1 MKKTLLPL
9 IALSLALPSMGVTAR
24 KGTYTI
30 TQSDGSTIEVI
41 KIGDERRHIY
51 ITTDGIAVGRTS
63 SAADFYYLTTSGLST
78 LKAHNAGERSH
89 AEQTF
94 LSENAAELSGQQIL
108 RSRAS
113 SRVKMQSA
121 TPSKKTGEV
130 VNKGQARI
138 PVLLVQ
144 YSDKKFLDSNPR
156 STFEK
161 FFRDGSTSARQY
173 FEDQSNGLFQPQFDV
188 YGPYTLSGKRA
199 TYGGNDYWGNDKGV
213 GTMVAQACIGLAGQ
227 IDFSK
232 YDNDGDGEC
241 DTVIV
246 LYAGEG
252 EASSDV
258 DESVWPCQWD
268 LASSDYGKSLN
279 YNSTKINRFAVFN
292 ELNVMSGAP
301 KVEGIGT
308 FCHEFSHCLGLP
320 DFYDTQYTG
329 HFGMASWSLMDSGSY
344 NDDGYTPIGYSAYEK
359 EFMGWLKIDDASEN
373 TNYALP
379 LFNSGN
385 AATDK
390 AVKITNPADANEYYI
405 IENRARQGWDTYIP
419 ADGLMI
425 SHVTYSQSA
434 WDGNTVNDYDLQ
446 RMTLVPADDRARQGW
461 DTYIP
466 ADGLMI
472 SHVTYSQSA
481 WDGNTVNDYDLQRM
495 TLVPADDELKLNRY
509 TYGGETYYEP
519 DEQSLLSDLWPY
531 GNANELTDESTP
543 SFSPNTGRTI
553 GMPVTEMTRNN
564 EPDEQSLLSDL
575 WPYGNANELTDES
588 TPSFSPNTGRTIG
601 MPVTEMTRNSDG
613 TISFWIAKS
622 ALPPVATPAVSGSNT
637 PVVNGPDSFT
647 AIWSPADDNDVT
659 YTISFWI
666 AKSALPP
673 VATPAVSGSNTP
685 VVNGPDSFTAI
696 WSPADDNDVTYTLN
710 VFEHRDIKYELA
722 LSTKFV
728 KGGDYTKGWTT
739 EGSAEF
745 YTQTGGTT
753 EAIKFGSTS
762 KTGGVVTKSDIAIGD
777 YDCATVTVNAKSFN
791 NDTNVKLRI
800 SGLSGSTTLSSAE
813 VTLEKTAKDYTVVLP
828 KLSKNFKIKI
838 ETVAAKKRAYLYS
851 AGIYLGDATA
861 AAARSMKAPAV
872 SGDQTDM
879 TITGITDTQY
889 LVKGLKPGVTYDYRV
904 KAVPVDATLHSE
916 SPWSETVTVALSG
929 SSIADTN
936 ADTADENAEYYTLQ
950 GLCINPSALT
960 PGIYIRR
967 QGTSTTKIYIK

>member
-1 MKKTLLPL
+1 MVNFAVPVKSTHNHKPKNMKKTLLSL

-24 KGTYTI
+24 KGIYTI

-51 ITTDGIAVGRTS
+51 LTTDGIAVGRTS

-78 LKAHNAGERSH
+78 LKAHNAGERSY

-121 TPSKKTGEV
+121 TPLKKTGEV

-359 EFMGWLKIDDASEN
+359 EFMGWLKIDDATEN

-379 LFNSGN
+379 VFNSGN

-390 AVKITNPADANEYYI
+390 AVKITNRADANEYYI

-446 RMTLVPADDRARQGW
+446 RMTLVPADG
-461 DTYIP
+461 
-466 ADGLMI
+466 
-472 SHVTYSQSA
+472 
-481 WDGNTVNDYDLQRM
+481 
-495 TLVPADDELKLNRY
+495 ELKLNRY
-509 TYGGETYYEP
+509 TYAGETYYEP
-519 DEQSLLSDLWPY
+519 DEQSLLGDLWPY

-543 SFSPNTGRTI
+543 SFSPNTGRAI

-564 EPDEQSLLSDL
+564 
-575 WPYGNANELTDES
+575 
-588 TPSFSPNTGRTIG
+588 
-601 MPVTEMTRNSDG
+601 DG
-613 TISFWIAKS
+613 SISFWIAKA
-622 ALPPVATPAVSGSNT
+622 ALPPVATPTVSGSNT

-647 AIWSPADDNDVT
+647 AV
-659 YTISFWI
+659 
-666 AKSALPP
+666 
-673 VATPAVSGSNTP
+673 
-685 VVNGPDSFTAI
+685 

-728 KGGDYTKGWTT
+728 KGGDYTKDWTS

-762 KTGGVVTKSDIAIGD
+762 KTGGVVTKSDITIGD
-777 YDCATVTVNAKSFN
+777 YDCATVTVNARSFN

-800 SGLSGSTTLSSAE
+800 SDLSGSTTLSSAE

-851 AGIYLGDATA
+851 ADIYLGDATA
-861 AAARSMKAPAV
+861 ATAKSMKAPDI
-872 SGDQTDM
+872 SGDQTGM

-889 LVKGLKPGVTYDYRV
+889 LVKGLKPEVTYDYRV

-916 SPWSETVTVALSG
+916 SPWSETVTVDLSS

-936 ADTADENAEYYTLQ
+936 ADTSDENAEYYTLQ
-950 GLCINPSALT
+950 GLRINPSALT

-967 QGTSTTKIYIK
+967 QDSSTTKIYIK

>member
-144 YSDKKFLDSNPR
+144 YSDKKFIDSNPL

-359 EFMGWLKIDDASEN
+359 ELMGWLKIDDATEN

-379 LFNSGN
+379 VFNSGN

-390 AVKITNPADANEYYI
+390 AVKITNPADDNEYYI
-405 IENRARQGWDTYIP
+405 IEHRARQGWDTYIP

-446 RMTLVPADDRARQGW
+446 RMTLVPADG
-461 DTYIP
+461 
-466 ADGLMI
+466 
-472 SHVTYSQSA
+472 
-481 WDGNTVNDYDLQRM
+481 
-495 TLVPADDELKLNRY
+495 ELKLNRY

-519 DEQSLLSDLWPY
+519 DEQSLLGDLWPY

-543 SFSPNTGRTI
+543 SFSPNTGRAI

-564 EPDEQSLLSDL
+564 
-575 WPYGNANELTDES
+575 
-588 TPSFSPNTGRTIG
+588 
-601 MPVTEMTRNSDG
+601 DG
-613 TISFWIAKS
+613 SISFWIAKA
-622 ALPPVATPAVSGSNT
+622 ALPPVATPTVSGSNT

-647 AIWSPADDNDVT
+647 AV
-659 YTISFWI
+659 
-666 AKSALPP
+666 
-673 VATPAVSGSNTP
+673 
-685 VVNGPDSFTAI
+685 

-722 LSTKFV
+722 LSTKFF
-728 KGGDYTKGWTT
+728 KGGDYTKDWTT

-762 KTGGVVTKSDIAIGD
+762 KTGGVVTKSDITIGD
-777 YDCATVTVNAKSFN
+777 YDCATVTVNARSFN

-800 SGLSGSTTLSSAE
+800 SALSGSTTLSSAE
-813 VTLEKTAKDYTVVLP
+813 VTLEKTAQDYTVVLP
-828 KLSKNFKIKI
+828 KLSKNFKVKI
-838 ETVAAKKRAYLYS
+838 EAVAAKKRAYLYS
-851 AGIYLGDATA
+851 ADIYLGDATA
-861 AAARSMKAPAV
+861 TKSMKAPAI

-879 TITGITDTQY
+879 TITSITDTQY
-889 LVKGLKPGVTYDYRV
+889 LVKGLKPDVTYDYRV

-916 SPWSETVTVALSG
+916 SPWSETVTVALSN

-936 ADTADENAEYYTLQ
+936 TDTSYENAEYYTLQ
-950 GLCINPSALT
+950 GLRINPSALT
-960 PGIYIRR
+960 PDIYIRR
-967 QGTSTTKIYIK
+967 QGTSTTKISIK

>member
-1 MKKTLLPL
+1 
-9 IALSLALPSMGVTAR
+9 MGVTAR

-144 YSDKKFLDSNPR
+144 YSDKKFIDSNPL

-359 EFMGWLKIDDASEN
+359 ELMGWLKIDDATEN

-379 LFNSGN
+379 VFNSGN

-390 AVKITNPADANEYYI
+390 AVKITNPADDNEYYI
-405 IENRARQGWDTYIP
+405 IEHRARQGWDTYIP

-446 RMTLVPADDRARQGW
+446 RMTLVPADG
-461 DTYIP
+461 
-466 ADGLMI
+466 
-472 SHVTYSQSA
+472 
-481 WDGNTVNDYDLQRM
+481 
-495 TLVPADDELKLNRY
+495 ELKLNRY

-519 DEQSLLSDLWPY
+519 DEQSLLGDLWPY

-543 SFSPNTGRTI
+543 SFSPNTGRAI

-564 EPDEQSLLSDL
+564 
-575 WPYGNANELTDES
+575 
-588 TPSFSPNTGRTIG
+588 
-601 MPVTEMTRNSDG
+601 DG
-613 TISFWIAKS
+613 SISFWIAKA
-622 ALPPVATPAVSGSNT
+622 ALPPVATPTVSGSNT

-647 AIWSPADDNDVT
+647 AV
-659 YTISFWI
+659 
-666 AKSALPP
+666 
-673 VATPAVSGSNTP
+673 
-685 VVNGPDSFTAI
+685 

-722 LSTKFV
+722 LSTKFF
-728 KGGDYTKGWTT
+728 KGGDYTKDWTT

-762 KTGGVVTKSDIAIGD
+762 KTGGVVTKSDITIGD
-777 YDCATVTVNAKSFN
+777 YDCATVTVNARSFN

-800 SGLSGSTTLSSAE
+800 SALSGSTTLSSAE
-813 VTLEKTAKDYTVVLP
+813 VTLEKTAQDYTVVLP
-828 KLSKNFKIKI
+828 KLSKNFKVKI
-838 ETVAAKKRAYLYS
+838 EAVAAKKRAYLYS
-851 AGIYLGDATA
+851 ADIYLGDATA
-861 AAARSMKAPAV
+861 TKSMKAPAI

-879 TITGITDTQY
+879 TITSITDTQY
-889 LVKGLKPGVTYDYRV
+889 LVKGLKPDVTYDYRV

-916 SPWSETVTVALSG
+916 SPWSETVTVALSN

-936 ADTADENAEYYTLQ
+936 TDTSYENAEYYTLQ
-950 GLCINPSALT
+950 GLRINPSALT

-967 QGTSTTKIYIK
+967 QGTSTTKISIK

>member
-144 YSDKKFLDSNPR
+144 YSDKKFIDSNPL

-359 EFMGWLKIDDASEN
+359 ELMGWLKIDDATEN

-379 LFNSGN
+379 VFNSGN

-390 AVKITNPADANEYYI
+390 AVKITNPADDNEYYI
-405 IENRARQGWDTYIP
+405 IEHRARQGWDTYIP

-446 RMTLVPADDRARQGW
+446 RMTLVPADG
-461 DTYIP
+461 
-466 ADGLMI
+466 
-472 SHVTYSQSA
+472 
-481 WDGNTVNDYDLQRM
+481 
-495 TLVPADDELKLNRY
+495 ELKLNRY

-519 DEQSLLSDLWPY
+519 DEQSLLGDLWPY

-543 SFSPNTGRTI
+543 SFSPNTGRAI

-564 EPDEQSLLSDL
+564 
-575 WPYGNANELTDES
+575 
-588 TPSFSPNTGRTIG
+588 
-601 MPVTEMTRNSDG
+601 DG
-613 TISFWIAKS
+613 SISFWIAKA
-622 ALPPVATPAVSGSNT
+622 ALPPVATPTVSGSNT

-647 AIWSPADDNDVT
+647 AV
-659 YTISFWI
+659 
-666 AKSALPP
+666 
-673 VATPAVSGSNTP
+673 
-685 VVNGPDSFTAI
+685 

-722 LSTKFV
+722 LSTKFF
-728 KGGDYTKGWTT
+728 KGGDYTKDWTT

-762 KTGGVVTKSDIAIGD
+762 KTGGVVTKSDITIGD
-777 YDCATVTVNAKSFN
+777 YDCATVTVNARSFN

-800 SGLSGSTTLSSAE
+800 SALSGSTTLSSAE
-813 VTLEKTAKDYTVVLP
+813 VTLEKTAQDYTVVLP
-828 KLSKNFKIKI
+828 KLSKNFKVKI
-838 ETVAAKKRAYLYS
+838 EAVAAKKRAYLYS
-851 AGIYLGDATA
+851 ADIYLGDATA
-861 AAARSMKAPAV
+861 TKSMKAPAI

-879 TITGITDTQY
+879 TITSITDTQY
-889 LVKGLKPGVTYDYRV
+889 LVKGLKPDVTYDYRV

-916 SPWSETVTVALSG
+916 SPWSETVTVALSN

-936 ADTADENAEYYTLQ
+936 TDTSYENAEYYTLQ
-950 GLCINPSALT
+950 GLRINPSALT

-967 QGTSTTKIYIK
+967 QGTSTTKISIK

>member
-446 RMTLVPADDRARQGW
+446 RMTLVPADG
-461 DTYIP
+461 
-466 ADGLMI
+466 
-472 SHVTYSQSA
+472 
-481 WDGNTVNDYDLQRM
+481 
-495 TLVPADDELKLNRY
+495 ELKLNRY

-553 GMPVTEMTRNN
+553 GMPVTEMTRN
-564 EPDEQSLLSDL
+564 
-575 WPYGNANELTDES
+575 
-588 TPSFSPNTGRTIG
+588 
-601 MPVTEMTRNSDG
+601 SDG
-613 TISFWIAKS
+613 
-622 ALPPVATPAVSGSNT
+622 
-637 PVVNGPDSFT
+637 
-647 AIWSPADDNDVT
+647 
-659 YTISFWI
+659 TISFWI

>member
-24 KGTYTI
+24 KGIYTI

-94 LSENAAELSGQQIL
+94 LSENEAELSGQQIL

-379 LFNSGN
+379 VFNSGN

-434 WDGNTVNDYDLQ
+434 WDGNTVNDYNLQ
-446 RMTLVPADDRARQGW
+446 RMTLVPADG
-461 DTYIP
+461 
-466 ADGLMI
+466 
-472 SHVTYSQSA
+472 
-481 WDGNTVNDYDLQRM
+481 
-495 TLVPADDELKLNRY
+495 ELKLNRY

-519 DEQSLLSDLWPY
+519 DEQSLLGDLWPY

-564 EPDEQSLLSDL
+564 
-575 WPYGNANELTDES
+575 
-588 TPSFSPNTGRTIG
+588 
-601 MPVTEMTRNSDG
+601 DG
-613 TISFWIAKS
+613 SISFWIAKA
-622 ALPPVATPAVSGSNT
+622 ALPPVATPTVSGSNT

-647 AIWSPADDNDVT
+647 AV
-659 YTISFWI
+659 
-666 AKSALPP
+666 
-673 VATPAVSGSNTP
+673 
-685 VVNGPDSFTAI
+685 

-728 KGGDYTKGWTT
+728 KGGDYTKDWTT

-762 KTGGVVTKSDIAIGD
+762 KTGGVVTKSDITIGD
-777 YDCATVTVNAKSFN
+777 YDCATVTVNARSFN

-851 AGIYLGDATA
+851 ADIYLGDATA

-916 SPWSETVTVALSG
+916 SPWSETVTVDLSS

-936 ADTADENAEYYTLQ
+936 ADTSDENAEYYTLQ
-950 GLCINPSALT
+950 GLRINPSALT

>member
-1 MKKTLLPL
+1 MVNFAVPVKSTHNHKPKNMKKTLLSL

-24 KGTYTI
+24 KGIYTI

-51 ITTDGIAVGRTS
+51 LTTDGIPVGRTS
-63 SAADFYYLTTSGLST
+63 SAADFHYLTTSGLST

-359 EFMGWLKIDDASEN
+359 EFMGWLKIDDATEN

-379 LFNSGN
+379 VFNSGN

-446 RMTLVPADDRARQGW
+446 RMTLVPADG
-461 DTYIP
+461 
-466 ADGLMI
+466 
-472 SHVTYSQSA
+472 
-481 WDGNTVNDYDLQRM
+481 
-495 TLVPADDELKLNRY
+495 ELKLNRY
-509 TYGGETYYEP
+509 TYAGETYYEP
-519 DEQSLLSDLWPY
+519 DEQSLLGDLWPY

-543 SFSPNTGRTI
+543 SFNPNTGRAI

-564 EPDEQSLLSDL
+564 
-575 WPYGNANELTDES
+575 
-588 TPSFSPNTGRTIG
+588 
-601 MPVTEMTRNSDG
+601 DG
-613 TISFWIAKS
+613 SISFWIAKA
-622 ALPPVATPAVSGSNT
+622 ALPPVATPTVSGSNT

-647 AIWSPADDNDVT
+647 AV
-659 YTISFWI
+659 
-666 AKSALPP
+666 
-673 VATPAVSGSNTP
+673 
-685 VVNGPDSFTAI
+685 

-739 EGSAEF
+739 EGSADF

-753 EAIKFGSTS
+753 EAIKFGSNN
-762 KTGGVVTKSDIAIGD
+762 KTGGVVTKSDITIGD

-800 SGLSGSTTLSSAE
+800 SALSGSTTLSSAE
-813 VTLEKTAKDYTVVLP
+813 ITLEKTAKDYTVVLP

-851 AGIYLGDATA
+851 ADIYLGDATA
-861 AAARSMKAPAV
+861 TKSMKAPAI

-879 TITGITDTQY
+879 IITGITDTQY
-889 LVKGLKPGVTYDYRV
+889 LVKGLKPDVTYDYRV
-904 KAVPVDATLHSE
+904 KAVPVDASLHSE
-916 SPWSETVTVALSG
+916 SPWSETVTVALSS

-936 ADTADENAEYYTLQ
+936 ADTSDENAEYYTLQ
-950 GLCINPSALT
+950 GLRINPSALT

>member
-446 RMTLVPADDRARQGW
+446 RMTLVPADD
-461 DTYIP
+461 
-466 ADGLMI
+466 
-472 SHVTYSQSA
+472 
-481 WDGNTVNDYDLQRM
+481 
-495 TLVPADDELKLNRY
+495 ELKLNRY

-553 GMPVTEMTRNN
+553 GMPVTEMTRN
-564 EPDEQSLLSDL
+564 
-575 WPYGNANELTDES
+575 
-588 TPSFSPNTGRTIG
+588 
-601 MPVTEMTRNSDG
+601 SDG
-613 TISFWIAKS
+613 
-622 ALPPVATPAVSGSNT
+622 
-637 PVVNGPDSFT
+637 
-647 AIWSPADDNDVT
+647 
-659 YTISFWI
+659 TISFWI

-936 ADTADENAEYYTLQ
+936 TDTSYENAEYYTLQ
-950 GLCINPSALT
+950 GLRINPSALT

-967 QGTSTTKIYIK
+967 QGTSTTKISIK

>member
-188 YGPYTLSGKRA
+188 YGTYTLSGKRA

-446 RMTLVPADDRARQGW
+446 RMTLVPADG
-461 DTYIP
+461 
-466 ADGLMI
+466 
-472 SHVTYSQSA
+472 
-481 WDGNTVNDYDLQRM
+481 
-495 TLVPADDELKLNRY
+495 ELKLNRY

-553 GMPVTEMTRNN
+553 GMPVTEMTRN
-564 EPDEQSLLSDL
+564 
-575 WPYGNANELTDES
+575 
-588 TPSFSPNTGRTIG
+588 
-601 MPVTEMTRNSDG
+601 SDG
-613 TISFWIAKS
+613 
-622 ALPPVATPAVSGSNT
+622 
-637 PVVNGPDSFT
+637 
-647 AIWSPADDNDVT
+647 
-659 YTISFWI
+659 TISFWI

-950 GLCINPSALT
+950 GLRINPSALT

>member
-359 EFMGWLKIDDASEN
+359 EFMGWLKIDDATEN

-379 LFNSGN
+379 VFNSGN

-446 RMTLVPADDRARQGW
+446 RMTLVPADG
-461 DTYIP
+461 
-466 ADGLMI
+466 
-472 SHVTYSQSA
+472 
-481 WDGNTVNDYDLQRM
+481 
-495 TLVPADDELKLNRY
+495 ELKLNRY

-519 DEQSLLSDLWPY
+519 DEQSLL
-531 GNANELTDESTP
+531 
-543 SFSPNTGRTI
+543 R
-553 GMPVTEMTRNN
+553 
-564 EPDEQSLLSDL
+564 DL

-613 TISFWIAKS
+613 
-622 ALPPVATPAVSGSNT
+622 
-637 PVVNGPDSFT
+637 
-647 AIWSPADDNDVT
+647 
-659 YTISFWI
+659 TISFWI

-851 AGIYLGDATA
+851 ADIYLGDATA

-916 SPWSETVTVALSG
+916 SPWSETVTVALSN

-936 ADTADENAEYYTLQ
+936 TDTSDENAEYYTLQ
-950 GLCINPSALT
+950 GLRINPSALT

>member
-1 MKKTLLPL
+1 MKKTLLSL

-121 TPSKKTGEV
+121 TTLKKTGEV

-144 YSDKKFLDSNPR
+144 YSDKKFIDSNPL

-359 EFMGWLKIDDASEN
+359 EFMGWLKIDDATEN

-379 LFNSGN
+379 VFNSGN

-446 RMTLVPADDRARQGW
+446 RMTLVPADG
-461 DTYIP
+461 
-466 ADGLMI
+466 
-472 SHVTYSQSA
+472 
-481 WDGNTVNDYDLQRM
+481 
-495 TLVPADDELKLNRY
+495 ELKLNRY
-509 TYGGETYYEP
+509 TYAGETYYEP
-519 DEQSLLSDLWPY
+519 DEQSLLGDLWPY

-543 SFSPNTGRTI
+543 SFSPNTGRAI

-564 EPDEQSLLSDL
+564 
-575 WPYGNANELTDES
+575 
-588 TPSFSPNTGRTIG
+588 
-601 MPVTEMTRNSDG
+601 DG
-613 TISFWIAKS
+613 SISFWIAKA
-622 ALPPVATPAVSGSNT
+622 ALPPVATPTVSGSNT

-647 AIWSPADDNDVT
+647 AV
-659 YTISFWI
+659 
-666 AKSALPP
+666 
-673 VATPAVSGSNTP
+673 
-685 VVNGPDSFTAI
+685 

-739 EGSAEF
+739 EGSADF

-753 EAIKFGSTS
+753 EAIKFGSNN
-762 KTGGVVTKSDIAIGD
+762 KTGGIVTKSDITIGD

-800 SGLSGSTTLSSAE
+800 SALSGSTTLSSAE
-813 VTLEKTAKDYTVVLP
+813 VTLEKTAQDYTVVLP

-851 AGIYLGDATA
+851 ADIYLGDATA
-861 AAARSMKAPAV
+861 TKSMKAPAI

-889 LVKGLKPGVTYDYRV
+889 SVTGLKPDVTYDYRV
-904 KAVPVDATLHSE
+904 KAVPADATLHSE
-916 SPWSETVTVALSG
+916 SPWSETVTVDLSS

-936 ADTADENAEYYTLQ
+936 ADTSDENAEYYTLQ
-950 GLCINPSALT
+950 GLRINPSALT

>member
-144 YSDKKFLDSNPR
+144 YSDKKFIDSNPL

-308 FCHEFSHCLGLP
+308 FCHEFSNCLGLP

-359 EFMGWLKIDDASEN
+359 ELMGWLKIDDATEN

-379 LFNSGN
+379 VFNSGN

-390 AVKITNPADANEYYI
+390 AVKITNPADDNEYYI
-405 IENRARQGWDTYIP
+405 IEHRARQGWDTYIP

-446 RMTLVPADDRARQGW
+446 RMTLVPADG
-461 DTYIP
+461 
-466 ADGLMI
+466 
-472 SHVTYSQSA
+472 
-481 WDGNTVNDYDLQRM
+481 
-495 TLVPADDELKLNRY
+495 ELKLNRY

-519 DEQSLLSDLWPY
+519 DEQSLLGDLWPY

-543 SFSPNTGRTI
+543 SFSPNTGRAI

-564 EPDEQSLLSDL
+564 
-575 WPYGNANELTDES
+575 
-588 TPSFSPNTGRTIG
+588 
-601 MPVTEMTRNSDG
+601 DG
-613 TISFWIAKS
+613 SISFWIAKA
-622 ALPPVATPAVSGSNT
+622 ALPPVATPTVSGSNT

-647 AIWSPADDNDVT
+647 AV
-659 YTISFWI
+659 
-666 AKSALPP
+666 
-673 VATPAVSGSNTP
+673 
-685 VVNGPDSFTAI
+685 

-722 LSTKFV
+722 LSTKFF
-728 KGGDYTKGWTT
+728 KGGDYTKDWTT

-762 KTGGVVTKSDIAIGD
+762 KTGGVVTKSDITIGD
-777 YDCATVTVNAKSFN
+777 YDCATVTVNARSFN

-800 SGLSGSTTLSSAE
+800 SALSGSTTLSSAE
-813 VTLEKTAKDYTVVLP
+813 VTLEKTAQDYTVVLP
-828 KLSKNFKIKI
+828 KLSKNFKVKI
-838 ETVAAKKRAYLYS
+838 EAVAAKKRAYLYS
-851 AGIYLGDATA
+851 ADIYLGDATA
-861 AAARSMKAPAV
+861 TKSMKAPAI

-879 TITGITDTQY
+879 TITSITDTQY
-889 LVKGLKPGVTYDYRV
+889 LVKGLKPDVTYDYRV

-916 SPWSETVTVALSG
+916 SPWSETVTVALSN

-936 ADTADENAEYYTLQ
+936 TDTSYENAEYYTLQ
-950 GLCINPSALT
+950 GLRINPSALT

-967 QGTSTTKIYIK
+967 QGTSTTKISIK

>member
-9 IALSLALPSMGVTAR
+9 LALSLALPSIGVTAR

-51 ITTDGIAVGRTS
+51 LTTDGIPVGRTS
-63 SAADFYYLTTSGLST
+63 SAADFLYLTTSGLST
-78 LKAHNAGERSH
+78 FKAHNAGERSH

-94 LSENAAELSGQQIL
+94 LCENAAELSGQKIL

-144 YSDKKFLDSNPR
+144 YSDKKFIDSNPL

-161 FFRDGSTSARQY
+161 FFRDESTSARQY

-359 EFMGWLKIDDASEN
+359 EFMGWLKIDDATEN

-379 LFNSGN
+379 VFNSGN

-390 AVKITNPADANEYYI
+390 AVKITNPADDNEYYI
-405 IENRARQGWDTYIP
+405 IEHRARQGWDTYIP

-446 RMTLVPADDRARQGW
+446 RMTLVPADG
-461 DTYIP
+461 
-466 ADGLMI
+466 
-472 SHVTYSQSA
+472 
-481 WDGNTVNDYDLQRM
+481 
-495 TLVPADDELKLNRY
+495 ELKLNRY

-519 DEQSLLSDLWPY
+519 DEQSLLGDLWPY

-564 EPDEQSLLSDL
+564 
-575 WPYGNANELTDES
+575 
-588 TPSFSPNTGRTIG
+588 
-601 MPVTEMTRNSDG
+601 DG
-613 TISFWIAKS
+613 SISFWIAKA
-622 ALPPVATPAVSGSNT
+622 ALPPVATPTVSGSNT

-647 AIWSPADDNDVT
+647 AV
-659 YTISFWI
+659 
-666 AKSALPP
+666 
-673 VATPAVSGSNTP
+673 
-685 VVNGPDSFTAI
+685 

-722 LSTKFV
+722 LSTKFF
-728 KGGDYTKGWTT
+728 KGGDYTKDWTT

-762 KTGGVVTKSDIAIGD
+762 KTGGVVTKSDITIGD
-777 YDCATVTVNAKSFN
+777 YDCATVTVNARSFN

-800 SGLSGSTTLSSAE
+800 SALSGSTTLSSAE
-813 VTLEKTAKDYTVVLP
+813 VTLEKTAQDYTVVLP
-828 KLSKNFKIKI
+828 KLSKNFKVKI

-851 AGIYLGDATA
+851 ADIYLGDATA
-861 AAARSMKAPAV
+861 TKSMKAPAI

-889 LVKGLKPGVTYDYRV
+889 LVKGLKPDVTYDYRV

-916 SPWSETVTVALSG
+916 SPWSETVTVALSN

-936 ADTADENAEYYTLQ
+936 TDTSYENAEYYTLQ
-950 GLCINPSALT
+950 GLRINPSALT

>member
-9 IALSLALPSMGVTAR
+9 LALSLALPSMGVTAR
-24 KGTYTI
+24 KGIYTI

-51 ITTDGIAVGRTS
+51 LTTDGIPVGRTS

-121 TPSKKTGEV
+121 TPLKKTGEV

-379 LFNSGN
+379 VFNSGN

-446 RMTLVPADDRARQGW
+446 RMTLVPADG
-461 DTYIP
+461 
-466 ADGLMI
+466 
-472 SHVTYSQSA
+472 
-481 WDGNTVNDYDLQRM
+481 
-495 TLVPADDELKLNRY
+495 ELKLNRY

-519 DEQSLLSDLWPY
+519 DEQSLLGDLWPY

-543 SFSPNTGRTI
+543 SFSPNTGRAI

-564 EPDEQSLLSDL
+564 
-575 WPYGNANELTDES
+575 
-588 TPSFSPNTGRTIG
+588 
-601 MPVTEMTRNSDG
+601 DG
-613 TISFWIAKS
+613 SISFWIAKA
-622 ALPPVATPAVSGSNT
+622 ALPPVATPTVSGSNT

-647 AIWSPADDNDVT
+647 AV
-659 YTISFWI
+659 
-666 AKSALPP
+666 
-673 VATPAVSGSNTP
+673 
-685 VVNGPDSFTAI
+685 

-722 LSTKFV
+722 LSTKFF
-728 KGGDYTKGWTT
+728 KGGDYTKDWTT

-762 KTGGVVTKSDIAIGD
+762 KTGGVVTKSDITIGD
-777 YDCATVTVNAKSFN
+777 YDCATVTVNARSFN

-800 SGLSGSTTLSSAE
+800 SALSGSTTLSSAE
-813 VTLEKTAKDYTVVLP
+813 VTLEKTAQDYTVVLP
-828 KLSKNFKIKI
+828 KLSKNFKVKI

-851 AGIYLGDATA
+851 ADIYLGDATA
-861 AAARSMKAPAV
+861 TKSMKAPAI

-889 LVKGLKPGVTYDYRV
+889 LVKGLKPDVTYDYRV

-916 SPWSETVTVALSG
+916 SLWSETVTVALSN

-936 ADTADENAEYYTLQ
+936 TDTSYENAEYYTLQ
-950 GLCINPSALT
+950 GLRINPSALT

>member
-213 GTMVAQACIGLAGQ
+213 GTMVAQTCIGLAGQ

-379 LFNSGN
+379 VFNSGN

-446 RMTLVPADDRARQGW
+446 RMTLVPADG
-461 DTYIP
+461 
-466 ADGLMI
+466 
-472 SHVTYSQSA
+472 
-481 WDGNTVNDYDLQRM
+481 
-495 TLVPADDELKLNRY
+495 ELKLNRY

-553 GMPVTEMTRNN
+553 GMPVTEMTRN
-564 EPDEQSLLSDL
+564 
-575 WPYGNANELTDES
+575 
-588 TPSFSPNTGRTIG
+588 
-601 MPVTEMTRNSDG
+601 SDG
-613 TISFWIAKS
+613 
-622 ALPPVATPAVSGSNT
+622 
-637 PVVNGPDSFT
+637 
-647 AIWSPADDNDVT
+647 
-659 YTISFWI
+659 TISFWI

-851 AGIYLGDATA
+851 ADIYLGDATA

>member
-446 RMTLVPADDRARQGW
+446 RMTLVPADD
-461 DTYIP
+461 
-466 ADGLMI
+466 
-472 SHVTYSQSA
+472 
-481 WDGNTVNDYDLQRM
+481 
-495 TLVPADDELKLNRY
+495 ELKLNRY

-553 GMPVTEMTRNN
+553 GMPVTEMTRN
-564 EPDEQSLLSDL
+564 
-575 WPYGNANELTDES
+575 
-588 TPSFSPNTGRTIG
+588 
-601 MPVTEMTRNSDG
+601 SDG
-613 TISFWIAKS
+613 
-622 ALPPVATPAVSGSNT
+622 
-637 PVVNGPDSFT
+637 
-647 AIWSPADDNDVT
+647 
-659 YTISFWI
+659 TISFWI

>member
-1 MKKTLLPL
+1 
-9 IALSLALPSMGVTAR
+9 MGVTAR

-446 RMTLVPADDRARQGW
+446 RMTLVPADG
-461 DTYIP
+461 
-466 ADGLMI
+466 
-472 SHVTYSQSA
+472 
-481 WDGNTVNDYDLQRM
+481 
-495 TLVPADDELKLNRY
+495 ELKLNRY

-553 GMPVTEMTRNN
+553 GMPVTEMTRN
-564 EPDEQSLLSDL
+564 
-575 WPYGNANELTDES
+575 
-588 TPSFSPNTGRTIG
+588 
-601 MPVTEMTRNSDG
+601 SDG
-613 TISFWIAKS
+613 
-622 ALPPVATPAVSGSNT
+622 
-637 PVVNGPDSFT
+637 
-647 AIWSPADDNDVT
+647 
-659 YTISFWI
+659 TISFWI

>member
-1 MKKTLLPL
+1 
-9 IALSLALPSMGVTAR
+9 MGVTAR

-144 YSDKKFLDSNPR
+144 YSDKKFIDSNPL

-308 FCHEFSHCLGLP
+308 FCHEFSNCLGLP

-359 EFMGWLKIDDASEN
+359 ELMGWLKIDDATEN

-379 LFNSGN
+379 VFNSGN

-390 AVKITNPADANEYYI
+390 AVKITNPADDNEYYI
-405 IENRARQGWDTYIP
+405 IEHRARQGWDTYIP

-446 RMTLVPADDRARQGW
+446 RMTLVPADG
-461 DTYIP
+461 
-466 ADGLMI
+466 
-472 SHVTYSQSA
+472 
-481 WDGNTVNDYDLQRM
+481 
-495 TLVPADDELKLNRY
+495 ELKLNRY

-519 DEQSLLSDLWPY
+519 DEQSLLGDLWPY

-543 SFSPNTGRTI
+543 SFSPNTGRAI

-564 EPDEQSLLSDL
+564 
-575 WPYGNANELTDES
+575 
-588 TPSFSPNTGRTIG
+588 
-601 MPVTEMTRNSDG
+601 DG
-613 TISFWIAKS
+613 SISFWIAKA
-622 ALPPVATPAVSGSNT
+622 ALPPVATPTVSGSNT

-647 AIWSPADDNDVT
+647 AV
-659 YTISFWI
+659 
-666 AKSALPP
+666 
-673 VATPAVSGSNTP
+673 
-685 VVNGPDSFTAI
+685 

-722 LSTKFV
+722 LSTKFF
-728 KGGDYTKGWTT
+728 KGGDYTKDWTT

-762 KTGGVVTKSDIAIGD
+762 KTGGVVTKSDITIGD
-777 YDCATVTVNAKSFN
+777 YDCATVTVNARSFN

-800 SGLSGSTTLSSAE
+800 SALSGSTTLSSAE
-813 VTLEKTAKDYTVVLP
+813 VTLEKTAQDYTVVLP
-828 KLSKNFKIKI
+828 KLSKNFKVKI
-838 ETVAAKKRAYLYS
+838 EAVAAKKRAYLYS
-851 AGIYLGDATA
+851 ADIYLGDATA
-861 AAARSMKAPAV
+861 TKSMKAPAI

-879 TITGITDTQY
+879 TITSITDTQY
-889 LVKGLKPGVTYDYRV
+889 LVKGLKPDVTYDYRV

-916 SPWSETVTVALSG
+916 SPWSETVTVALSN

-936 ADTADENAEYYTLQ
+936 TDTSYENAEYYTLQ
-950 GLCINPSALT
+950 GLRINPSALT

-967 QGTSTTKIYIK
+967 QGTSTTKISIK